1 MTDIRYNLRF
11 ISGKYQGGE
20 FPLSLGRD
28 LLIGRSPDVDL
39 VLAED
44 MVSRKHARI
53 LAGEGSFAIEDLDST
68 NGTFV
73 NGEKVQ
79 RTGLRQGDRILI
91 GTSILKLVSVDGAAV
106 VSEADA
112 RRNLEQASAR
122 RSTGSSMRMSGVIE
136 EIPLPDLLQL
146 LSTSRK
152 SGLLVVHSEHGD
164 GRIHFRKGQMY
175 YATIDESYDLHPR
188 KAIHRMLAWTSGGF
202 SLEPPDDKQVLEEL
216 EDSTESLLMEGMRQI
231 DELSRLEKD
240 LPPRDAKLTLV
251 APLTAPLRELSP
263 AELDMLQ
270 LVLNNGTLR
279 ATLDRSPLGDA
290 ETAAAVRALIARDYL
305 VARDK

>member
-11 ISGKYQGGE
+11 ISGRYQGGE
-20 FPLSLGRD
+20 FPLSAGRD
-28 LLIGRSPDVDL
+28 LLIGRAPDVDL

-44 MVSRKHARI
+44 MVSRRHARI
-53 LAGEGSFAIEDLDST
+53 LANSDDGFAIEDLDST

-79 RTGLRQGDRILI
+79 RAGLRQGDRILI
-91 GTSILKLVSVDGAAV
+91 GTSILKLVSADGTL

-122 RSTGSSMRMSGVIE
+122 RSTGSSMRMSGLIE

-152 SGLLVVHSEHGD
+152 SGLLVVHNEHGD
-164 GRIHFRKGQMY
+164 GSIYFRKGQMY
-175 YATIDESYDLHPR
+175 YASIDDSFDLHPR
-188 KAIHRMLAWTSGGF
+188 KAIHRMLAWMTGSF

-216 EDSTESLLMEGMRQI
+216 TDSTESLLMEGMRQI
-231 DELSRLEKD
+231 DEMQRLAKD
-240 LPPRDAKLTLV
+240 LPPRDARLMLV
-251 APLTAPLRELSP
+251 APLVAPLRELSP
-263 AELDMLQ
+263 DELDTLQ
-270 LVLNNGTLR
+270 LVLNHGTLG
-279 ATLDRSPLGDA
+279 ATLDHSPRGDS
-290 ETAAAVRALIARDYL
+290 ETAVAVRALIIREYL
-305 VARDK
+305 VAQK